1 MAPEIICGKGYNCLV
16 DLWSIGICLYEFMCG
31 MVPFGEEAEDPY
43 EIYEEIIKKDI
54 TYPNYLKDK
63 KAKKLMDQGVLV
75 PDEVVIGMIESKLDA
90 NPTAKGFIFDG
101 FPRTTAQA
109 AALDNLLL
117 QKNTTIKMMLAL
129 EVTEV
134 ELSKRLLL
142 RGKDSGRPDDQNPE
156 IIKKRINEYNNKTA
170 PVAEYYRM
178 QKKYYGINGIG
189 SIDEIFSLLCKAI
202 DK

>member
-1 MAPEIICGKGYNCLV
+1 
-16 DLWSIGICLYEFMCG
+16 
-31 MVPFGEEAEDPY
+31 
-43 EIYEEIIKKDI
+43 
-54 TYPNYLKDK
+54 
-63 KAKKLMDQGVLV
+63 
-75 PDEVVIGMIESKLDA
+75 
-90 NPTAKGFIFDG
+90 
-101 FPRTTAQA
+101 
-109 AALDNLLL
+109 
-117 QKNTTIKMMLAL
+117 MLAL
-129 EVTEV
+129 EVTEA